1 MPKNLASCNFL
12 WSLQATLCR
21 SLTAVSIGISPC
33 TADHQSMHKNIHNK
47 DQVGFNFEQNFAL
60 KVCNFPL
67 HPAKDARAHSCNLSM
82 LIFLVAAEGHRVR
95 DQSVK
100 TIHLFNFHTQ
110 SFILLQVPHSSI
122 RAPAAVMLSLEV
134 SSEFCGKFHNIYNL
148 YILRRHLFQML
159 TPIDY
164 SLFSQNNSVAL
175 GIGSELWKD

>member
-1 MPKNLASCNFL
+1 MCQKILHLVIFSEVYKLHSVAASHCSKYRQLAVH
-12 WSLQATLCR
+12 R
-21 SLTAVSIGISPC
+21 G
-33 TADHQSMHKNIHNK
+33 ADHQSMHKSNHNK

-82 LIFLVAAEGHRVR
+82 LIFLEAAEGHRVR

-134 SSEFCGKFHNIYNL
+134 SSEFC
-148 YILRRHLFQML
+148 
-159 TPIDY
+159 
-164 SLFSQNNSVAL
+164 SSFS
-175 GIGSELWKD
+175 K

>member
-1 MPKNLASCNFL
+1 
-12 WSLQATLCR
+12 
-21 SLTAVSIGISPC
+21 
-33 TADHQSMHKNIHNK
+33 MHKNIHNK

-82 LIFLVAAEGHRVR
+82 LIFLEAAEGHRVR

-134 SSEFCGKFHNIYNL
+134 SSEFC
-148 YILRRHLFQML
+148 
-159 TPIDY
+159 
-164 SLFSQNNSVAL
+164 SSFSIFVYLKKAHFSPCLNKHPFIIV
-175 GIGSELWKD
+175 

>member
-1 MPKNLASCNFL
+1 
-12 WSLQATLCR
+12 
-21 SLTAVSIGISPC
+21 
-33 TADHQSMHKNIHNK
+33 MHKNIHNK

-82 LIFLVAAEGHRVR
+82 LIFLEAAEGHRVR

-122 RAPAAVMLSLEV
+122 RAPAAVILYLKV
-134 SSEFCGKFHNIYNL
+134 SSEFCGSFQGTFFTMLEQTPIYNSVENN
-148 YILRRHLFQML
+148 LF
-159 TPIDY
+159 T
-164 SLFSQNNSVAL
+164 QNKSIAL
-175 GIGSELWKD
+175 GIDSEL

>member
-1 MPKNLASCNFL
+1 
-12 WSLQATLCR
+12 
-21 SLTAVSIGISPC
+21 
-33 TADHQSMHKNIHNK
+33 MHKNIHNK

-82 LIFLVAAEGHRVR
+82 LIFLEAAEGHRVR

-122 RAPAAVMLSLEV
+122 RAPAAVILYLKV
-134 SSEFCGKFHNIYNL
+134 SSEFCGSFQGTFFTMLEQTPIYNSVGNN
-148 YILRRHLFQML
+148 LF
-159 TPIDY
+159 T
-164 SLFSQNNSVAL
+164 QNKSIAL
-175 GIGSELWKD
+175 GIDSEL